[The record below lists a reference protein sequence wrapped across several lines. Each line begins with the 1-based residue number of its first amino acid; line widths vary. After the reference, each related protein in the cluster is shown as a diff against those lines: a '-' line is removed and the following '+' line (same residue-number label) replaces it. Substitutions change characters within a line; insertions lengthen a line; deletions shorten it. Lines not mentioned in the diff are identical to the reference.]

1 MVLFSRFEAV
11 FMPKTASE
19 IRCLDFNPINGF
31 LTTKNCFY
39 CKCLQLK
46 IFPGSK
52 GSILH
57 FIVNCAQSR
66 VGWIYGIMSKTPFLE

>member
-31 LTTKNCFY
+31 LTMKNYSY
-39 CKCLQLK
+39 CKCLYLK
-46 IFPGSK
+46 MFGSK
-52 GSILH
+52 ESILH
-57 FIVNCAQSR
+57 FIVNRAPLR
-66 VGWIYGIMSKTPFLE
+66 VGYIYAVMSKTPFA